1 MMENQASTTSK
12 LLTGM
17 IAGALIGAAAV
28 MLDSGARRKVID
40 TTTGMKDS
48 TMRMAE
54 EVRNDPQGTK
64 DQIMERVE
72 AASNVLKNTVSDLQ
86 GLYDKANEEVFDH
99 VKDVK
104 EDVEKTISSAKEIGE
119 ELQQVGAQVGE
130 AKDEITGEGSG
141 TSSTDENSEGNDDI
155 TNRPV

>member
-1 MMENQASTTSK
+1 MEAQNQTSTASK
-12 LLTGM
+12 LITGM
-17 IAGALIGAAAV
+17 VAGALIGAAAV
-28 MLDSGARRKVID
+28 MLDSSARRKVID
-40 TTTGMKDS
+40 TTTEMKDS
-48 TMRMAE
+48 TVKLAD

-72 AASNVLKNTVSDLQ
+72 AASNVLKNTVNDLQ

-119 ELQQVGAQVGE
+119 ELQEVGSHLGE
-130 AKDEITGEGSG
+130 AKEEITGESNGSNDNTG
-141 TSSTDENSEGNDDI
+141 GDNQTTD
-155 TNRPV
+155 RPV